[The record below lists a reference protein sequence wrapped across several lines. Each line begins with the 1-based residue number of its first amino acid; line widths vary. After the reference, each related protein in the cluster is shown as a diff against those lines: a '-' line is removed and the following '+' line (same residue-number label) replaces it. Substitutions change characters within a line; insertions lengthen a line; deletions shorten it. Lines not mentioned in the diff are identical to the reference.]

1 MRGRGWLAG
10 LSAVALLAGCS
21 GNQEQ
26 SENVGLE
33 NEAAAS
39 AEANPFA
46 EVEQRMNQA
55 MMSAVGS
62 DAGDTWARKIIVH
75 HQGAIDMSEAV
86 LAQSPPPEVA
96 EVARMTVDKQRKDQE
111 DIRKLL
117 KEGAPDPRSA
127 ERYRP
132 AMMEMQQAMQ
142 AASGASPAETYMRK
156 MLAHHRGGVALS
168 DVGLESGVSGAL
180 RPQVQKT
187 RDDQQKD
194 ARMIEA
200 MLRGESMSHAM
211 EQSGATSAQQ
221 AQRESAPAD
230 PAPAATAAAPRAPKA
245 PPKPAPAAEPKAP
258 SEPSAPECLPE
269 HRAAGHC

>member
-1 MRGRGWLAG
+1 MRGLGWLAG

-21 GNQEQ
+21 GDQEQ
-26 SENVGLE
+26 SENIGLE

-62 DAGDTWARKIIVH
+62 DIGDTWGRKIIVH

-86 LAQSPPPEVA
+86 LAQNPPPEVA
-96 EVARMTVDKQRKDQE
+96 ELARMTIDKQRKDQE

-117 KEGAPDPRSA
+117 KEGAADPSSAEPYRSA
-127 ERYRP
+127 VV
-132 AMMEMQQAMQ
+132 EMQQGMQ
-142 AASGASPAETYMRK
+142 AATGAGPAETYMRK

-168 DVGLESGVSGAL
+168 DVALENGVSGAL
-180 RPQVQKT
+180 RTQVQKT
-187 RDDQQKD
+187 RDEQQKD
-194 ARMIEA
+194 AQMVEA

-230 PAPAATAAAPRAPKA
+230 AAPAATTAAPRAPKA
-245 PPKPAPAAEPKAP
+245 APKPAPAAETKAP